1 MHRASEFLKLKID
14 SFHNI
19 YFDYGFPSASS
30 SQISS
35 PISLPSKIHT
45 LFLLRKQA
53 PKKSKSNK
61 IKTSK
66 PGKD

>member
-1 MHRASEFLKLKID
+1 MVSPLPAPPR
-14 SFHNI
+14 
-19 YFDYGFPSASS
+19 FPL
-30 SQISS
+30 
-35 PISLPSKIHT
+35 ISLPSKIHT